1 MCVCGESE
9 QDPRGHWDRA
19 VDGVDDNVPGLV
31 AVSGQHREKRSFSRY
46 ALDLGRWSNAWA

>member
-1 MCVCGESE
+1 MCGESE

-46 ALDLGRWSNAWA
+46 ALDLGRWSNAA